1 MNRPA
6 ATIRRA
12 TQNCVAGLLMEVR
25 QGAAETYLFFFVAFF
40 LVAFFFVAFFF
51 VAFFFAIWQFLSA
64 ATTFDASATRQ
75 DCPRF
80 LASGRSSWTTRDFR
94 LLRRS
99 SGQHD
104 QLRTRIVCSVL
115 SGCSPPRYSGEAY
128 AYRTPHTPSE
138 QEDH

>member
-51 VAFFFAIWQFLSA
+51 AIWQFLSA

-94 LLRRS
+94 LPRWS

-115 SGCSPPRYSGEAY
+115 SGCNPPRYSGEAY
-128 AYRTPHTPSE
+128 A
-138 QEDH
+138 